1 MRLWDKE
8 EEWEDAE
15 EELDEDERSI
25 RHLDAAT
32 FAEAVAEECA
42 LPCPRQ
48 HGHFFTGYTPDRRQ
62 IFKSNLTTPFT
73 SLRQTSIRLKFNG
86 PIPFPN

>member
-42 LPCPRQ
+42 LP
-48 HGHFFTGYTPDRRQ
+48 
-62 IFKSNLTTPFT
+62 
-73 SLRQTSIRLKFNG
+73 
-86 PIPFPN
+86 